1 MKKEVALGID
11 IGGTNTAYGFIDRN
25 GNYMAE
31 GNILTNK
38 HEDINDYLKELHFEI
53 ENTLDTIRDQVELIG
68 IGIGAPNGNYYK
80 GTIEFAANLRW
91 TDVIPLCDMIKEYYP
106 ELPVYLTNDANAA
119 AIGEMIYGGAKGMK
133 DFIMVTLGT
142 GLGSGFVANGHLIYG
157 HDGFAGELGHII
169 VSPNGRQ
176 CGCGRNGCLET
187 YVSATGVK
195 RTAYKMMAKYN
206 YPSELRSVPFQE
218 MTAKMVSEAALKGDM
233 IAINTFKYTAKMLGE
248 ALANVVTITSP
259 EAIFLMG
266 GLTKAG
272 DLLFQPTKDHMEMN
286 LLKIFTNK
294 VQLLPSQL
302 DKNPAIYGA
311 AALAWNELE
320 KKRQRVSGVE

>member
-11 IGGTNTAYGFIDRN
+11 IGGTNTAFGFIDRE

-31 GNILTNK
+31 GNILTAK
-38 HEDINDYLKELHFEI
+38 HEDINDYLKELHFEVEKVLDSI
-53 ENTLDTIRDQVELIG
+53 RNEVTLVG

-80 GTIEFAANLRW
+80 GTIEFAADLRW
-91 TDVIPLCDMIKEYYP
+91 HENIPLCDMVKEYYP
-106 ELPVYLTNDANAA
+106 GLPVFLTNDANAA
-119 AIGEMIYGGAKGMK
+119 AIGEMVYGGAKGMK
-133 DFIMVTLGT
+133 NFIFVTLGT
-142 GLGSGFVANGHLIYG
+142 GLGSGFVANGELIYG

-206 YPSELRSVPFQE
+206 YPSELRSIPFDE
-218 MTAKMVSEAALKGDM
+218 MTAKIVCEAAKRGDL

-248 ALANVVTITSP
+248 ALANMVAITSP

-266 GLTKAG
+266 GLAQAG
-272 DLLFQPTKDHMEMN
+272 DILFEPTKDHMEMN
-286 LLKIFTNK
+286 LLKVFTNK
-294 VQLLPSQL
+294 VKLLPSKL
-302 DKNPAIYGA
+302 TKNAAIYGA
-311 AALAWNELE
+311 TALVWNEL
-320 KKRQRVSGVE
+320 KK

>member
-1 MKKEVALGID
+1 MKKKVALGID
-11 IGGTNTAYGFIDRN
+11 IGGTNTAFGFIDRE

-31 GNILTNK
+31 GNILTGK
-38 HEDINDYLKELHFEI
+38 HEDINDYLKELHLEI
-53 ENTLDTIRDQVELIG
+53 ENVLDTIRDKAEMIG

-80 GTIEFAANLRW
+80 GNIEFAPNLRW
-91 TDVIPLCDMIKEYYP
+91 HDVIPLCDMMKEYYP
-106 ELPVYLTNDANAA
+106 ELPIYLTNDANAA

-142 GLGSGFVANGHLIYG
+142 GLGSGFVANGKLIYG

-176 CGCGRNGCLET
+176 CGCGRQGCLET

-206 YPSELRSVPFQE
+206 YPSELRSIPFNE
-218 MTAKMVSEAALKGDM
+218 MTAKTVCEAALKGDM

-248 ALANVVTITSP
+248 ALANMVAITSP

-266 GLTKAG
+266 GLAKAG
-272 DLLFQPTKDHMEMN
+272 DILFEPTKDHMEMN
-286 LLKIFTNK
+286 LLKIFSNK
-294 VQLLPSQL
+294 VKLLPSQL
-302 DKNPAIYGA
+302 DKNAAIYGA
-311 AALAWNELE
+311 AALVWDELE
-320 KKRQRVSGVE
+320 RK